1 VRRLLPARKAPLALA
16 AFLAMPIFFASLMA
30 VSLAIEKPRT
40 VAWTHDGKLVERF
53 HDPAAALEAKIWL
66 ISLVPPLL
74 LVGVGFLASHLRRV
88 GVYVVC
94 VTAIVDALGLLVR
107 LRTWEEHHTTRYP
120 FGEDL
125 YPDSS
130 TSSLTS
136 KGQWEHNAADTVHSL
151 VRYTVGLSI
160 AALAIAVL
168 LEWRRRHDRP
178 HATPTV
184 SAELQQTGGA
194 ATTSSA

>member
-1 VRRLLPARKAPLALA
+1 MKRWLPTSRAPLALA
-16 AFLAMPIFFASLMA
+16 AFLGMPIFFASLMA

-40 VAWTHDGKLVERF
+40 VAWTHDGKLVQRF
-53 HDPAAALEAKIWL
+53 HDPTAALEAKIWL
-66 ISLVPPLL
+66 LSMVPPLL
-74 LVGVGFLASHLRRV
+74 LVAIGLLASHLRRV
-88 GVYVVC
+88 GLYVVC
-94 VTAIVDALGLLVR
+94 VAAIVEALGLLVR
-107 LRTWEEHHTTRYP
+107 LGTWEEHHTTRYP

-151 VRYTVGLSI
+151 VRYTVALSV
-160 AALAIAVL
+160 AALVIAIL

-178 HATPTV
+178 HATPIV
-184 SAELQQTGGA
+184 SSELQQTGGA